1 MQRCRLYIVLPPAVK
16 AFIKSNLGTNM
27 KSVHSQKGMSV
38 LSWLMV
44 LTVVAFLANAAFKIL
59 PHYLDYM
66 SISKIIMSVETERSL
81 QIRTIGD
88 FYSHVDK
95 GVQVNN
101 IRSLNI
107 RDAIKVKVEN
117 NDFKV
122 HLKYEQREPL
132 IENIDLVVRFDKEF
146 RVRMP

>member
-1 MQRCRLYIVLPPAVK
+1 
-16 AFIKSNLGTNM
+16 M
-27 KSVHSQKGMSV
+27 KSVHSQKGMSI

-44 LTVVAFLANAAFKIL
+44 LAVVAFLASAAFKVL

-66 SISKIIMSVETERSL
+66 SIKKIIMSVETEKAL

-95 GVQVNN
+95 GIQVNN

-107 RDAIKVKVEN
+107 RDALKIKIEN
-117 NDFKV
+117 NEFRA

-132 IENIDLVVRFDKEF
+132 IENIDLVVHFDQEF